1 MGLDSSEETG
11 TNRPDDM
18 DYEKERND
26 VVSKPVTA
34 ASYEAEDITVLEG
47 LEPVRLRPGMF
58 IGSTGPT
65 GLHHLIWEVVDNA
78 VDEAMAGYCTRIEVT
93 LLANGGCRVSDNGRG
108 IPVEPIPNYP
118 DKTAAEVVLTVLHAG
133 GKFGGSSYK
142 VSGGLHGVGV
152 SVVNALS
159 KRLVLEIDRGG
170 NRHRMEFV
178 EGGKPEGPLEVVGPS
193 PRGRTGTLVT
203 FWPDPTVFEET
214 EFRAQ
219 TVLERLQVMAFLNRG
234 LEIRFKDERSEH
246 QAEETYRY
254 TGGIVDYV
262 KHLNTS
268 KESLFRKVAAFLQ
281 TETDQEVEVAL
292 QWNTGYYESIYSY
305 ANGIA
310 TGEGGM
316 HEEGFKKGLTNVV
329 NKYARQR
336 NLVKES
342 GDNLTGEDIREGL
355 TAIVSVRMT
364 NPQFEG
370 QTKRNW
376 AMCPSG
382 LSSRRPRTRSS
393 PNGWRRIL
401 KRRGKLCRKPCSPSA
416 PASPRARH
424 GTSLGART
432 PWTARVFRASSS
444 TAHHATRASRSSS

>member
-1 MGLDSSEETG
+1 M
-11 TNRPDDM
+11 
-18 DYEKERND
+18 
-26 VVSKPVTA
+26 
-34 ASYEAEDITVLEG
+34 
-47 LEPVRLRPGMF
+47 
-58 IGSTGPT
+58 
-65 GLHHLIWEVVDNA
+65 
-78 VDEAMAGYCTRIEVT
+78 T

-108 IPVEPIPNYP
+108 IPVEPIPGYP

-159 KRLVLEIDRGG
+159 TRLVLEIDRGG
-170 NRHRMEFV
+170 NRHRMEFLD
-178 EGGKPEGPLEVVGPS
+178 GGTTEGPLKVVGPS

-203 FWPDPTVFEET
+203 FWPDPTIFEET

-234 LEIRFKDERSEH
+234 LEIRFKDERPAH

-281 TETDQEVEVAL
+281 AETDQEVEVAL

-355 TAIVSVRMT
+355 TAIVSVRMA

-370 QTKRNW
+370 QTKAKLGNVSIRSLVEKATNEKLAEW
-376 AMCPSG
+376 LEENPKEAGQIVQKALLAQRSRVAARQARDLTRRKNALDGNLAHQGQDTERRKGPGRQDTEERRDPSTDSG
-382 LSSRRPRTRSS
+382 NRC
-393 PNGWRRIL
+393 
-401 KRRGKLCRKPCSPSA
+401 RRGRGLRLCQDPVPQGDPACRRGRRRFAHTNLVVDVLHAPDEVPHRVGPCVRC
-416 PASPRARH
+416 PA
-424 GTSLGART
+424 
-432 PWTARVFRASSS
+432 TAVLDSDRQREGLRI
-444 TAHHATRASRSSS
+444 TQRSSSA

>member
-1 MGLDSSEETG
+1 MGLDCGKGVG
-11 TNRPDDM
+11 TDRPDDA
-18 DYEKERND
+18 DFKKEYDN
-26 VVSKPVTA
+26 VVPKPVTP

-65 GLHHLIWEVVDNA
+65 GLHHLVWEVVDNA

-108 IPVEPIPNYP
+108 IPVEPIPGYP

-159 KRLVLEIDRGG
+159 TRLVLEIDRGG
-170 NRHRMEFV
+170 NRHRMEFLD
-178 EGGKPEGPLEVVGPS
+178 GGTTEGPLKVVGPS

-203 FWPDPTVFEET
+203 FWPDPTIFEET

-234 LEIRFKDERSEH
+234 LEIRFKDERPAH

-281 TETDQEVEVAL
+281 AETDQEVEVAL

-316 HEEGFKKGLTNVV
+316 HEEGFKKGLT
-329 NKYARQR
+329 
-336 NLVKES
+336 
-342 GDNLTGEDIREGL
+342 T
-355 TAIVSVRMT
+355 
-364 NPQFEG
+364 
-370 QTKRNW
+370 
-376 AMCPSG
+376 
-382 LSSRRPRTRSS
+382 
-393 PNGWRRIL
+393 
-401 KRRGKLCRKPCSPSA
+401 
-416 PASPRARH
+416 
-424 GTSLGART
+424 
-432 PWTARVFRASSS
+432 SS
-444 TAHHATRASRSSS
+444 TSTRGSATS